1 MQRVQA
7 KLSLFFRTAMHKL
20 TSAFAAYHDL
30 FEPPMGAWDTQWAQ
44 ELSAPRCITPER
56 GWFEAAAA
64 AFASSM
70 PQSHRAPQ
78 SRGHSPGSTVGISSS
93 APVRSARRQP
103 SSGENDTPRS
113 PGMPPSMLAP
123 ECRLP
128 QQKRR
133 QHTIT
138 PRPPSSSLGPAATQR
153 EQQQQ
158 VRPIKGTSGS
168 PSGVAIAPRPYSEAV
183 ESCEPTAAPATTS
196 AATSAAD
203 APPPAGARRGGWRGV
218 RAGQFGGR
226 HNAESAAAAAV
237 AAATAVPVSA
247 AAVAAAQEKAAMLT
261 IARSAV
267 AAASRER
274 FRYIGARPE
283 EPFMDA
289 FRRRPPPP
297 PPDMSPSAPHWSPF
311 AHDATHGGG
320 FSLVQALSS
329 QAEAEAVAHAVVSVW
344 KGEVDVSDGDGYRSQ
359 AQSAEA
365 ATAVQANTLHLFDKL
380 PLGSN
385 VATEDKPAHGGST
398 AHADEAALVA
408 GTAAGVAT
416 AVLTDISSP
425 HAGLLWGSHACM
437 PLDGALACTS
447 SLKKGSSLDAALLDE
462 PSVVMRE
469 RAYRVGALILPEAC
483 WSGPVRVHTQQMGE
497 ALGLDWD
504 KYKRGQERGRRK
516 GKVSAWQPLGR
527 ALVGR
532 GVTEA
537 GESATNDDGGDAG
550 EGADEAAPLRASMEG
565 PSSSSETTPVLLP
578 MSSLPHGDARGGGI
592 RPTGMSASGMREA
605 AAVTPRPRQSTI
617 VTRDGRRVKTA
628 FRTNKELA
636 LIERVQGHASLQPP
650 THMHPS
656 VVQYSTPNG
665 EVLLTPRSVGIAPR
679 LTPIQLPQWSVELD
693 FASRLVEE
701 HGRTHIDYST
711 VAARA
716 GGNST
721 IAARLLERR
730 LAHQGAS
737 TAGSSGPASEPRS
750 RRGLSTSGLSS
761 ARSSASHS
769 SRRSRGSSA
778 CELSSFG
785 ARGSSACELS
795 SFGACFS
802 ADAGGSSMASGGSA
816 RSAASSRAPNTAPT
830 TSLPATPRAT
840 PRGVTRATARAGTPR
855 AMRLRG
861 ATPRGRLATRG
872 KAAPS
877 GASSHASAGASSF
890 GKAAPSGASSDRQ
903 LMARSGSVASDGSDS
918 STGGGGLGGS
928 GLDGISI
935 GGGGGLDGITSLGGG
950 GGFNSGGSSFR
961 SSSGR
966 KGPSRPPSRL
976 EALMQ
981 GTLHIHGPWS
991 RERARQRALERR
1003 EDARDDAHAEAKVAR
1018 DGGVEVD
1025 KDLKS

>member
-1 MQRVQA
+1 M
-7 KLSLFFRTAMHKL
+7 
-20 TSAFAAYHDL
+20 
-30 FEPPMGAWDTQWAQ
+30 
-44 ELSAPRCITPER
+44 
-56 GWFEAAAA
+56 
-64 AFASSM
+64 
-70 PQSHRAPQ
+70 
-78 SRGHSPGSTVGISSS
+78 
-93 APVRSARRQP
+93 
-103 SSGENDTPRS
+103 
-113 PGMPPSMLAP
+113 
-123 ECRLP
+123 
-128 QQKRR
+128 
-133 QHTIT
+133 
-138 PRPPSSSLGPAATQR
+138 
-153 EQQQQ
+153 
-158 VRPIKGTSGS
+158 RPIKGTSGS
-168 PSGVAIAPRPYSEAV
+168 PSGVAIAPQPYSEAV

-226 HNAESAAAAAV
+226 HNAESAAAAAA
-237 AAATAVPVSA
+237 AAATAVPVAA
-247 AAVAAAQEKAAMLT
+247 AAVAAAQEKAALLT

-408 GTAAGVAT
+408 GTAAGEAT

-425 HAGLLWGSHACM
+425 HAGILWGSHACK

-516 GKVSAWQPLGR
+516 GKVSAWRPLGR

-550 EGADEAAPLRASMEG
+550 EGADEVAPLSASIEG
-565 PSSSSETTPVLLP
+565 PSSSETTPVLLP

-650 THMHPS
+650 THTHPS

-750 RRGLSTSGLSS
+750 RRGLSMSGLSS

-785 ARGSSACELS
+785 ACSACELS

-877 GASSHASAGASSF
+877 GASSF

-918 STGGGGLGGS
+918 SACGGGLGGS
-928 GLDGISI
+928 GLDGI
-935 GGGGGLDGITSLGGG
+935 TSLGGG
-950 GGFNSGGSSFR
+950 GGSSFR

-1025 KDLKS
+1025 MDLKS

>member
-1 MQRVQA
+1 M
-7 KLSLFFRTAMHKL
+7 
-20 TSAFAAYHDL
+20 
-30 FEPPMGAWDTQWAQ
+30 
-44 ELSAPRCITPER
+44 
-56 GWFEAAAA
+56 
-64 AFASSM
+64 
-70 PQSHRAPQ
+70 
-78 SRGHSPGSTVGISSS
+78 
-93 APVRSARRQP
+93 
-103 SSGENDTPRS
+103 
-113 PGMPPSMLAP
+113 
-123 ECRLP
+123 
-128 QQKRR
+128 
-133 QHTIT
+133 
-138 PRPPSSSLGPAATQR
+138 
-153 EQQQQ
+153 
-158 VRPIKGTSGS
+158 RPIKGTSGS
-168 PSGVAIAPRPYSEAV
+168 PSGVAIAPQPYSEAV

-226 HNAESAAAAAV
+226 HNAESAAAAAA

-311 AHDATHGGG
+311 AHDATQGGG

-447 SLKKGSSLDAALLDE
+447 NPKRGSSLDAALLDE

-550 EGADEAAPLRASMEG
+550 EGADEAAPLSASMEG

-656 VVQYSTPNG
+656 VVQYSTPSG

-737 TAGSSGPASEPRS
+737 TTRSSSPADEPRS
-750 RRGLSTSGLSS
+750 RSGLSTGCLSS
-761 ARSSASHS
+761 ARSSGSHS
-769 SRRSRGSSA
+769 SHRSRGSSA

-785 ARGSSACELS
+785 A
-795 SFGACFS
+795 CFP
-802 ADAGGSSMASGGSA
+802 ADAGGSSMASGDSA
-816 RSAASSRAPNTAPT
+816 RSAASSRAPNTASFTP
-830 TSLPATPRAT
+830 LPATPRAT
-840 PRGVTRATARAGTPR
+840 PRGLTRATARAGTPR

-861 ATPRGRLATRG
+861 STPRGRPSLPMRPDEGRHQRLRGSTPRGRLAN
-872 KAAPS
+872 AA
-877 GASSHASAGASSF
+877 H
-890 GKAAPSGASSDRQ
+890 SDRQ
-903 LMARSGSVASDGSDS
+903 LMARTGSVASDGSDS
-918 STGGGGLGGS
+918 GAGGGGLGGS
-928 GLDGISI
+928 GLDGN
-935 GGGGGLDGITSLGGG
+935 SLGGG
-950 GGFNSGGSSFR
+950 FNRGSSSFLSR
-961 SSSGR
+961 GGR
-966 KGPSRPPSRL
+966 KGPSRLPSRL
-976 EALMQ
+976 EALLQ

-1003 EDARDDAHAEAKVAR
+1003 DDARDDAHAEAKVAK

-1025 KDLKS
+1025 FKS